1 MKKDSK
7 FKTTRVSDPFYS
19 ETRKTEWTCAS
30 KLSEWM
36 NDIILE
42 NNLGFGKAEVERVN
56 ILSKTRTDIL
66 LPAAPDSEKFAVI
79 IEAKQPY
86 WDVFNA
92 ELKDGARAKANQ
104 LKSPFFAT
112 TNFKTLVL
120 WNTER
125 ANNPSIPEEE
135 QIVQKYHLS
144 EIEDLNEIEHPR
156 YKNDILKGLK
166 IFLEDLKEAYTGK
179 KTFPKQPL
187 DEFLVYRLHEKIR
200 VLARYYEE
208 IIYNRY
214 HKDPKFAE
222 TLREWFIKQSWQ
234 FLGDRDDFKKAAHQA
249 AYLLVNKILF
259 YDLLRAKRPHQLD
272 PLSIPDDLTK
282 GSMVQKFLQAYFN
295 EVVEGIDYETI
306 YTTDFI
312 DQLAFPDNENVV
324 TEIKE
329 LVSVLNRY
337 DFSSI
342 GYDIIGRIFERLIPP
357 VERHN
362 LGQYFTSADVV
373 DLILRFCLHH
383 EDDKVLDPA
392 CGAGTFLVRAYQHKK
407 MMNLRKPHQEILDTL
422 WGCDIAKFPA
432 HLATINLAINDL
444 SVDKN
449 YPNIIN
455 DDFFNLKV
463 GEDGFDP
470 EKWRVRRAATLGLET
485 REVKYPRWFD
495 AIVGNP
501 PYTRQEEI
509 EEIAHSAE
517 YKNKIIKNALYD
529 VYGKR
534 IANIPKRAGIH
545 AYFFVHGTKFL
556 RNGGYFGFIVSN
568 SWLDVDYGKGLQ
580 EFFLKNYKIIA
591 IIESKVERWF
601 EEADVNT
608 CIVILK
614 KCADKSERD
623 NNLARFVYLKK
634 PLREFIPPAEN
645 IWESQ
650 KKRLDEIDKLIK
662 TILAHNEYYE
672 NDELRIFPKKQS
684 ELWAEGFDAEKQ
696 KYVGAKWGK
705 YIRAPKI
712 FFTILERGKDKLVPL
727 KEVAEVRRGFTTGA
741 NEFFYLTDEEIAR
754 WKIEREF
761 WMHPLKKDE
770 KIPVRKD
777 VWKDAG
783 GEYFLQS
790 QYAERYSLD
799 EVLRGNGY
807 VYWVPNYVIKSGRE
821 SKSILINLEEL
832 KSKVLIINKERKD
845 LKDKSIIK
853 YIKFGES
860 KAFHERPTCASRHNW
875 YDLGKPAPG
884 DLAYFYIMGDRFLII
899 RNRGAFLDCNLFN
912 IYSKI
917 NPNLLCAIL
926 NSTIFKLFLEL
937 SGRHMIGALTVLKVQ
952 VYELLKTLLTNPQK
966 INIYEKE
973 KLLKIFDKFSKR
985 PIYSVFTEL
994 GASTPE
1000 EVSLD
1005 KVKPDRRELDKIIMG
1020 EILGLSEE
1028 EQLEVYRAVVDLVK
1042 SRIDKAKSVKKKKRK
1057 TREGIDIDAFT
1068 ESVMNALGEENFG
1081 KFYREKILSR
1091 DDLRTITLPRS
1102 KGKVKVEQ
1110 ELHGWVVRIG
1120 RSTVE
1125 CASKEEAEYIA
1136 IFAEMGEREVQIPED
1151 TDYLADVMPQFLEHK
1166 RRVDEVLESHLAG
1179 VQSAKAREKLRNSVW
1194 RKIIKG

>member
-1 MKKDSK
+1 MKRDSK

-608 CIVILK
+608 CIVILQ

-727 KEVAEVRRGFTTGA
+727 KEVAEVETYLNTGGADGFFIVKLVQRKGA
-741 NEFFYLTDEEIAR
+741 TV
-754 WKIEREF
+754 KIKNISREGGKNVF
-761 WMHPLKKDE
+761 EVESQFIKDFIKSPQELQRPCIKKKDASWALFIPDE
-770 KIPVRKD
+770 KLDTDSLAYKYIIWGESKGFHERSGCRKRNPWWKLPKQAFSIGEILWSRIHDVRHI
-777 VWKDAG
+777 VFYNPYLVANTN
-783 GEYFLQS
+783 F
-790 QYAERYSLD
+790 YSIHPKH
-799 EVLRGNGY
+799 E
-807 VYWVPNYVIKSGRE
+807 
-821 SKSILINLEEL
+821 KSIL
-832 KSKVLIINKERKD
+832 V
-845 LKDKSIIK
+845 
-853 YIKFGES
+853 
-860 KAFHERPTCASRHNW
+860 A
-875 YDLGKPAPG
+875 
-884 DLAYFYIMGDRFLII
+884 
-899 RNRGAFLDCNLFN
+899 
-912 IYSKI
+912 
-917 NPNLLCAIL
+917 AIL
-926 NSTIFKLFLEL
+926 NSTIYSLFKEVI
-937 SGRHMIGALTVLKVQ
+937 GRVNFGQGALKTEGSDLKSMFFI
-952 VYELLKTLLTNPQK
+952 KTTPINKFTRQII
-966 INIYEKE
+966 INIFK
-973 KLLKIFDKFSKR
+973 KLCNR
-985 PIYSVFTEL
+985 PISSIFTEL

-1042 SRIDKAKSVKKKKRK
+1042 SRIDKAKSVKKTKRK

-1166 RRVDEVLESHLAG
+1166 RRVDEVLESHLAS
-1179 VQSAKAREKLRNSVW
+1179 VPSAKAREKLRNSVW

>member
-36 NDIILE
+36 NNIILE

-214 HKDPKFAE
+214 HKDLKFAE

-485 REVKYPRWFD
+485 REAKYPRWFD

-608 CIVILK
+608 CIVILQ

-799 EVLRGNGY
+799 EVLRENGY
-807 VYWVPNYVIKSGRE
+807 VYWVPNYVIKSPRE
-821 SKSILINLEEL
+821 CKSIVVNPA
-832 KSKVLIINKERKD
+832 D
-845 LKDKSIIK
+845 LKYRVLLCHKDRDELEGTRMLS
-853 YIKFGES
+853 YIKDGERRG
-860 KAFHERPTCASRHNW
+860 FHERPTCRSRKRW
-875 YDLGKPAPG
+875 WELGEIKAPILSKRFVDISFGYLLNMFDIFVG
-884 DLAYFYIMGDRFLII
+884 DTFFVITPENSIT
-899 RNRGAFLDCNLFN
+899 
-912 IYSKI
+912 YSI
-917 NPNLLCAIL
+917 WGFL
-926 NSTIFKLFLEL
+926 NSTLGTFLTEIYGRTVMGEGVLLIYGPEIVPMPVLKNKLTSNNEIYNKL
-937 SGRHMIGALTVLKVQ
+937 SGTIAS
-952 VYELLKTLLTNPQK
+952 
-966 INIYEKE
+966 I
-973 KLLKIFDKFSKR
+973 
-985 PIYSVFTEL
+985 FTEL

-1042 SRIDKAKSVKKKKRK
+1042 SRINKAKSVKKTRRK

-1068 ESVMNALGEENFG
+1068 ESVMNALGEDNFG

-1179 VQSAKAREKLRNSVW
+1179 VQSAKAREKLKNSVW